1 MKCWCCCIDNV
12 PNSLLMKRTTDIF
25 VDNLSMFDV
34 IKRAVNKNIKGV
46 YGSASFDDDGRLLS
60 FNEQVAIV
68 THYMLLK
75 DSEHFGDKYANK
87 GKEILQLWYEFLMGE
102 KEEIMSGRVVSEDVF
117 YGSFFNNVTL
127 APFHAQKN
135 PTFRFIDLFAGIGGF
150 RIAMQDC
157 GGECVYS
164 SEWDENAQKTYYHN
178 FGEVPFGDI
187 TQESN
192 KRLSMMER

>member
-1 MKCWCCCIDNV
+1 MKEN
-12 PNSLLMKRTTDIF
+12 TDILA
-25 VDNLSMFDV
+25 DKLSMFDV
-34 IKRAVNKNIKGV
+34 VKRTVEKNIKGV
-46 YGSASFDDDGRLLS
+46 YGNASFDDDGHLLS

-68 THYMLLK
+68 THYLMLK
-75 DSEHFGDKYANK
+75 DKGHWGDKYAGK
-87 GKEILQLWYEFLMGE
+87 GRDILQMWYEFLMGE
-102 KEEIMSGRVVSEDVF
+102 ERAMLSEYSVGEDIF
-117 YGSFFNNVTL
+117 YGSFFDPVTD
-127 APFHAQKN
+127 APFHAQEN

-187 TQESN
+187 TQELN
-192 KRLSMMER
+192 KF